1 MKAYCLQ
8 NGKYLGVSYF
18 TNIKNIKWL
27 KDNMSS
33 IFKDKSPVLI
43 SRRLI
48 VDPFQIVVAVNNAY
62 LSSENSCM
70 KTKSLANEILFNLSS
85 SKNITQSLKDTSAND
100 QDDDMI
106 VVIISKF
113 SNVPE
118 MKIFQEKCIT
128 GCETDISEIAENI
141 DENYIKSY
149 YKISQIE
156 SGNSSLLD
164 SIVTRIAC
172 KPLSL

>member
-1 MKAYCLQ
+1 MKSYCLQ
-8 NGKYLGVSYF
+8 NGKYLGISYF
-18 TNIKNIKWL
+18 RDVKNIKWL
-27 KDNMSS
+27 KDNMFP

-43 SRRLI
+43 SSRLI
-48 VDPFQIVVAVNNAY
+48 IDPFQIVVAVNNSY
-62 LSSENSCM
+62 LSCENSCM

-85 SKNITQSLKDTSAND
+85 SKNITQSLKEISAND

-118 MKIFQEKCIT
+118 MQIFQEKCIT

-156 SGNSSLLD
+156 SENSSLLD

-172 KPLSL
+172 KALTL

>member
-1 MKAYCLQ
+1 M
-8 NGKYLGVSYF
+8 F
-18 TNIKNIKWL
+18 P
-27 KDNMSS
+27 

-62 LSSENSCM
+62 LSCENSCM

-85 SKNITQSLKDTSAND
+85 SKNITQSLKEISAND
-100 QDDDMI
+100 QDNDMI
-106 VVIISKF
+106 VAIISKF

-128 GCETDISEIAENI
+128 GCETDISDIAENI
-141 DENYIKSY
+141 DEDYIKSY

-156 SGNSSLLD
+156 NGNSSLLD

-172 KPLSL
+172 KALTL